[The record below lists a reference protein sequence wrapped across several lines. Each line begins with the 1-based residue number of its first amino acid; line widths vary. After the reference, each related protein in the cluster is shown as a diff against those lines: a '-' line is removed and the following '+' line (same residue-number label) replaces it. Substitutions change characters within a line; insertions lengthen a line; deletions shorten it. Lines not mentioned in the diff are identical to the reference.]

1 MQNNKP
7 MILAAAVNFVVFL
20 ALQIS
25 CIAAVN
31 YLNTSDWFTII
42 FMFVNIG
49 ISNWISS
56 KITGIDFIKVVF
68 K

>member
-7 MILAAAVNFVVFL
+7 IILATVVNFIVFF

-31 YLNTSDWFTII
+31 YLDASDWFTII
-42 FMFVNIG
+42 FMFLNIG
-49 ISNWISS
+49 ITNWITC